1 MPAPDAAPAT
11 PRAETAP
18 ASHRIRG
25 TVLDADRRTPLRGA
39 SVWAGQLEAV
49 TDAEGRFALEVPAE
63 ATLIVKAPGYEMR
76 RIPAVGLDVAVTLK
90 PKSIRAAYLTYYG
103 IAEPS
108 IRNRVLELVDR
119 TELNAVVIDVKG
131 DRGLIPYRTEVP
143 AALEAGALGPV
154 IIKDFDGMLRS
165 FRERGIYTI
174 ARIVAFKDN
183 VLAKHRP
190 DLAIID
196 TRTGK
201 PWIDNEKLAWVDPF
215 REEVWDYLIAIAKE
229 AVAKG
234 FDEVQFDYVRFP
246 TDGRL
251 SAAAYAQPNTSA
263 TRLPAIAGFLAKARR
278 ELGPTG
284 AFLSADVFGYTAFN
298 ANDTD
303 IGQRVEEL
311 APHLDYICPMVYP
324 SGYHLG
330 IPGFRNPVTHP
341 YEVVRESVR
350 LIRQRTQH
358 TAVQVRPWL
367 QDFRDYAF
375 DRRIFGTRE
384 IRAQIKG
391 ASDGGGVGFML
402 WNPRNDY
409 TAQALL
415 PKTGPCRRR
424 SPYRRPGPTAAV
436 TVPKTRAYRRRSPC
450 RSRDREEAARL
461 GVSRIPLLVAA
472 GLLLA
477 GAASAEPLAP
487 NELGRVMILE
497 YHKIDRPEG
506 RWTRTPENFRRDLR
520 ALWERGYRLVAL
532 NDYLDGTI
540 RLPRGTSPVILTFD
554 DSSPGQF
561 RYLERNG
568 DWVLDPDC
576 AVGILEAFEREHPG
590 FGHAA
595 TFYVLPGADRPN
607 RLFDQPELATRKLQY
622 LASRGY
628 EIGNHTLWHATLSRY
643 PESVVR
649 QQVASAQDWI
659 QRHVPGYRPRT
670 LALPM
675 GAYPREVAWVVAGQ
689 VNGSTYRHDAI
700 LMVSGGPAPAPRA
713 KGFDRQ
719 RLPRIQAVEQDI
731 AHWLTHFDRHPD
743 ERYVSPGP

>member
-1 MPAPDAAPAT
+1 MDEDRNQREHRRRPVIYGAALVFALLGLTADLALTRTPAANSAPVSAAPQPAPVVPAPDAAPAT
-11 PRAETAP
+11 PRAETPP
-18 ASHRIRG
+18 AASQRIRG

-39 SVWAGQLEAV
+39 SIWAGQIEAV
-49 TDAEGRFALEVPAE
+49 TDADGRFALDIPGA

-76 RIPAVGLDVAVTLK
+76 RVPALDFDIAVALK
-90 PKSIRAAYLTYYG
+90 PKSVRAAYLTYYG

-108 IRNRVLELVDR
+108 IRNRVLDLVGR

-174 ARIVAFKDN
+174 ARIVAFKDT

-391 ASDGGGVGFML
+391 ASDGGGMGFML

-409 TAQALL
+409 TAQALS
-415 PKTGPCRRR
+415 PKTGAVTTTVAAPATIAV
-424 SPYRRPGPTAAV
+424 PATVAVPAMGAVPMAV
-436 TVPKTRAYRRRSPC
+436 TVPKTRA
-450 RSRDREEAARL
+450 AA
-461 GVSRIPLLVAA
+461 PKTVAVPKPVA
-472 GLLLA
+472 
-477 GAASAEPLAP
+477 
-487 NELGRVMILE
+487 V
-497 YHKIDRPEG
+497 KRP
-506 RWTRTPENFRRDLR
+506 
-520 ALWERGYRLVAL
+520 
-532 NDYLDGTI
+532 
-540 RLPRGTSPVILTFD
+540 
-554 DSSPGQF
+554 PG
-561 RYLERNG
+561 
-568 DWVLDPDC
+568 
-576 AVGILEAFEREHPG
+576 
-590 FGHAA
+590 
-595 TFYVLPGADRPN
+595 
-607 RLFDQPELATRKLQY
+607 
-622 LASRGY
+622 
-628 EIGNHTLWHATLSRY
+628 
-643 PESVVR
+643 
-649 QQVASAQDWI
+649 
-659 QRHVPGYRPRT
+659 
-670 LALPM
+670 
-675 GAYPREVAWVVAGQ
+675 
-689 VNGSTYRHDAI
+689 
-700 LMVSGGPAPAPRA
+700 
-713 KGFDRQ
+713 
-719 RLPRIQAVEQDI
+719 
-731 AHWLTHFDRHPD
+731 
-743 ERYVSPGP
+743 